1 MLLDFVCV
9 VTYDFGVAFRL
20 GAGNTFPGWPRWD
33 LVNPAGAFFIS
44 PAAGW

>member
-1 MLLDFVCV
+1 MLLDLVV
-9 VTYDFGVAFRL
+9 VTDSGCISGEVLVTLFR
-20 GAGNTFPGWPRWD
+20 WPRWD